1 MKKKNIVLAAWV
13 LYTIA
18 LVYVLFISRFGATYA
33 ITYRQWLSQCY
44 NLIPGRALYD
54 YFSAPYQ
61 ADVVLR
67 RVILNYIGNLMLFVP
82 WGVLFAIGNIT
93 FKKFAIYAVIV
104 IVTVELLQYL
114 TMLGSF
120 DIEDVI
126 LNVIGT
132 IMGFLMVRQI
142 KSKKAA

>member
-1 MKKKNIVLAAWV
+1 
-13 LYTIA
+13 
-18 LVYVLFISRFGATYA
+18 
-33 ITYRQWLSQCY
+33 
-44 NLIPGRALYD
+44 
-54 YFSAPYQ
+54 
-61 ADVVLR
+61 
-67 RVILNYIGNLMLFVP
+67 MLFVP

-104 IVTVELLQYL
+104 IVAVELLQYL

-126 LNVIGT
+126 LNVIGA
-132 IMGFLMVRQI
+132 IIGFLIARQI